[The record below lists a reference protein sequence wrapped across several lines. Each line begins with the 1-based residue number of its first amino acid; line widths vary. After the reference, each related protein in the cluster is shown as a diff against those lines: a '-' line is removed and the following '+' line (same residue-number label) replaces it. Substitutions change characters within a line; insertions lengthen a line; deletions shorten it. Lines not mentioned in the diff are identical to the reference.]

1 MSTALPEDPPPI
13 HLTRALEDYLET
25 VYLLVRDGG
34 YARVRDIAKAR
45 SVRSASVSPALRRL
59 ADLGLLDYERREYVG
74 LTPAGEAQARR
85 VFARHRLL
93 TRLFHKVLQLPEEAA
108 ESEACAMEHS
118 LSDEGMDRLTR
129 LFEFM
134 EVCPDRSG
142 PFLDTFHR
150 CPLVNPDAPPCEHD
164 CEPQDRV
171 HRQTTRTVFDLKPG
185 QRGRVT
191 QVRASG
197 AIRQR
202 LLDMGI
208 LPRAELEVER
218 TAPGGEPVW
227 IRLLGFQLALRR
239 TEAEAVIID
248 PESIEP

>member
-1 MSTALPEDPPPI
+1 MTTKTRPTQPPVQ
-13 HLTRALEDYLET
+13 LTRALEDYLET

-45 SVRSASVSPALRRL
+45 NVRSASVSPALKRL

-93 TRLFHKVLQLPEEAA
+93 TRFFHNVLQLPAEAA

-118 LSDEGMDRLTR
+118 LSDQGMDRLTR
-129 LFEFM
+129 LFEFL
-134 EVCPDRSG
+134 EVCPERSG
-142 PFLDTFHR
+142 PFLETFHR
-150 CPLVNPDAPPCEHD
+150 CPLVNPDAAPCEHA
-164 CEPQDRV
+164 CEANDRV
-171 HRQTTRTVFDLKPG
+171 QEHTAVSVFDMAPG
-185 QRGRVT
+185 QRARVT
-191 QVRASG
+191 QVRAQG

-208 LPRAELEVER
+208 LPRAEIEVER

-239 TEAEAVIID
+239 NEAEAFIIN
-248 PESIEP
+248 PESIQP